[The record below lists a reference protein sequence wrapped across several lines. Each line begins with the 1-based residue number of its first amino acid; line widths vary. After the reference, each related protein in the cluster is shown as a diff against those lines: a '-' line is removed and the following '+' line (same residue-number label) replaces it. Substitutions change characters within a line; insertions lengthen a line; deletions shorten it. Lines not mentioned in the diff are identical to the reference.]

1 MDIELRNGDLF
12 ISQSGDINLTDSIKQ
27 KIQVKILWI
36 LGEWKWNKEEGIDY
50 FDYVLTK
57 NPDIEMIEGI
67 IREKIFEI
75 EDVVDVIDIEI
86 TVDAKNRRGSIFY
99 TVSTDEETIRG
110 EVEINGKLWSNR

>member
-12 ISQSGDINLTDSIKQ
+12 ISQSGDIILTDSIKQ

-50 FDYVLTK
+50 F
-57 NPDIEMIEGI
+57 
-67 IREKIFEI
+67 

-86 TVDAKNRRGSIFY
+86 KVDAKNRRGSIFY

>member
-12 ISQSGDINLTDSIKQ
+12 ISQSGDVILTDSIKQ

-75 EDVVDVIDIEI
+75 EIK
-86 TVDAKNRRGSIFY
+86 VDAKNRRGSIFY

-110 EVEINGKLWSNR
+110 EVEINGKIWSNR